1 MKYLLFFIL
10 LVNCSK
16 DPMSFDP
23 RITIS
28 KELIRFFYE
37 ESKEQPVIE

>member
-1 MKYLLFFIL
+1 MLTIS
-10 LVNCSK
+10 CSK

-28 KELIRFFYE
+28 KELVRFFYE
-37 ESKEQPVIE
+37 ESKDNPVME

>member
-1 MKYLLFFIL
+1 MKYLFTLIIL
-10 LVNCSK
+10 ISCSK

-37 ESKEQPVIE
+37 ESKEQPVME